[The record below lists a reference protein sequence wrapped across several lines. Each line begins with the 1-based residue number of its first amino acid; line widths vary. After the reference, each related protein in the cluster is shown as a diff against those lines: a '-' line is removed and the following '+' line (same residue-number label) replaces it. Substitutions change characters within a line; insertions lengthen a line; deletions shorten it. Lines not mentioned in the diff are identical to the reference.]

1 MKTIRHLGWL
11 ALWLPA
17 AAWAGTVQ
25 ITVLARDGQPL
36 TDAVVTV
43 EPSGPRAASPAPATV
58 TIRQEGL
65 AFVPA
70 LTVVPVGSRV
80 TFTNLDRF
88 EHHVRGTTG
97 SPLQSSQR
105 SEGFEL
111 RMGGR
116 VEGQAPPSAS
126 VVLSEAGPVRL
137 GCHLHGS
144 MRGAVYVTDSPW
156 VARTDAQGRITLEN
170 VPDGVATVQVW
181 HPDQLIDTPARQITV
196 VSVTPVQFDTPI
208 QPRRRR

>member
-1 MKTIRHLGWL
+1 MKPLHHLGWL

-17 AAWAGTVQ
+17 AVWAGTVQ

-43 EPSGPRAASPAPATV
+43 EPSGPRAASPAPAPA

-80 TFTNLDRF
+80 TFTNQDRF
-88 EHHVRGTTG
+88 EHHVRGISG
-97 SPLQSSQR
+97 NPLQTSDR

-111 RMGGR
+111 RMEGR
-116 VEGQAPPSAS
+116 AEGRPVPTAS
-126 VVLSEAGPVRL
+126 VVVSEAGPVRL

-144 MRGAVYVTDSPW
+144 MRGAIYVTDSPW
-156 VARTDAQGRITLEN
+156 AARTDAQGRITLEN
-170 VPDGVATVQVW
+170 VPDGEATVRVW
-181 HPDQLIDTPARQITV
+181 HPDQLVDTPPRPVTV
-196 VSVTPVQFDTPI
+196 VSVTAVQFDTPI

>member
-1 MKTIRHLGWL
+1 MKTTLLL
-11 ALWLPA
+11 ASLAMCLPA
-17 AAWAGTVQ
+17 WVWASTVQ
-25 ITVLARDGQPL
+25 VTVLARDGRPL
-36 TDAVVTV
+36 ADAVVTL
-43 EPSGPRAASPAPATV
+43 EPAGPRQPAPAPTPV

-70 LTVVPVGSRV
+70 LTVVPVGSKV
-80 TFTNLDRF
+80 TFTNVDRF

-97 SPLQSSQR
+97 SPLQSSER

-116 VEGQAPPSAS
+116 VEGQPVPSAA
-126 VVLSEAGPVRL
+126 VTLSEAGPIRL

-144 MRGAVYVTDSPW
+144 MRGAIYVTDTPW
-156 VARTDAQGRITLEN
+156 AVRTDAEGRITLEN
-170 VPDGVATVQVW
+170 VPDGPATVRVW
-181 HPDQLIDTPARQITV
+181 HPDQLLDAPPRQITV
-196 VSVTPVQFDTPI
+196 SDVTAVQFDTPI

>member
-1 MKTIRHLGWL
+1 MKRALYLGWL
-11 ALWLPA
+11 ALCLPA
-17 AAWAGTVQ
+17 SVWAGTVQ
-25 ITVLARDGQPL
+25 VTVLARDGQPL
-36 TDAVVTV
+36 TDAVVMV
-43 EPSGPRAASPAPATV
+43 EPAGPRAAAPAPTAV

-70 LTVVPVGSRV
+70 LTVVPAGSRI
-80 TFTNLDRF
+80 TFTNHDRF
-88 EHHVRGTTG
+88 DHHVRGTTG
-97 SPLQSSQR
+97 SPLQSSDR

-111 RMGGR
+111 RMSGR
-116 VEGQAPPSAS
+116 VEGQPAPSAS
-126 VVLSEAGPVRL
+126 VVLSETGPVRL

-170 VPDGVATVQVW
+170 VPEGAATVRVW
-181 HPDQLIDTPARQITV
+181 HPDQLLDVPARALAV
-196 VSVTPVQFDTPI
+196 GSVTPMQFDTPI

>member
-1 MKTIRHLGWL
+1 MKTTLLLACL
-11 ALWLPA
+11 ALCLPA
-17 AAWAGTVQ
+17 SAWASTVQ
-25 ITVLARDGQPL
+25 VTVLARDGKPL
-36 TDAVVTV
+36 VDAVVTL
-43 EPSGPRAASPAPATV
+43 EPAGPRQPAPAPAPV

-70 LTVVPVGSRV
+70 LTVVPAGSKV

-97 SPLQSSQR
+97 TPLQTSER

-116 VEGQAPPSAS
+116 VEGQPVPSAT
-126 VVLSEAGPVRL
+126 VTLSEAGPIRL

-144 MRGAVYVTDSPW
+144 MRGAIYVTDTPW
-156 VARTDAQGRITLEN
+156 AVRTDAEGRITLEN
-170 VPDGVATVQVW
+170 VPDGPATVRVW
-181 HPDQLIDTPARQITV
+181 HPDQLVDTPPRQITV
-196 VSVTPVQFDTPI
+196 SDVTAVQFDTPI

>member
-1 MKTIRHLGWL
+1 MKTAARLGWL

-17 AAWAGTVQ
+17 TVWAGTVQ
-25 ITVLARDGQPL
+25 VTVLARDGQPL
-36 TDAVVTV
+36 PDAVVTL
-43 EPSGPRAASPAPATV
+43 EPAGPRAAAPAPAPV

-80 TFTNLDRF
+80 TFTNQDRF

-97 SPLQSSQR
+97 SPLQAAGR
-105 SEGFEL
+105 EEGFEL

-116 VEGQAPPSAS
+116 VEGQPAPSAS
-126 VVLSEAGPVRL
+126 VVLGEAGPVRL

-144 MRGAVYVTDSPW
+144 MRGAIYVTDSPW
-156 VARTDAQGRITLEN
+156 VMRTDAQGRITLN
-170 VPDGVATVQVW
+170 DVPEGPATVRVW
-181 HPDQLIDTPARQITV
+181 HTDQLLDSPPRSLNV
-196 VSVTPVQFDTPI
+196 VSVTPMQFETPI